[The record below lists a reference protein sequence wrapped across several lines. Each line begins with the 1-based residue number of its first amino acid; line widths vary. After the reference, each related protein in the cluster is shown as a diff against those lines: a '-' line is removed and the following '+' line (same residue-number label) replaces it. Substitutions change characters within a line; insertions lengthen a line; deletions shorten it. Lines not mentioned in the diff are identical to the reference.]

1 MPSPLYRISKPKVN
15 LWREIALRKE
25 YSLSS
30 VSTNVANADLWTQL
44 VHVDIL
50 SVFY

>member
-1 MPSPLYRISKPKVN
+1 MPAPLYRISKPKVN
-15 LWREIALRKE
+15 LLREIALRKE
-25 YSLSS
+25 YSLSKE
-30 VSTNVANADLWTQL
+30 STNVANADLWIQL